1 MIIKLSC
8 LYLDDEPDG
17 PRDVGA
23 DDEDGAEDD
32 GVAAGVRGGLGGHG
46 ALDVGPVDGGRQGPD
61 EGAPVE
67 RHEHGSGHAQGGS
80 GHLGPAGAAGDG
92 LHLQQ
97 RRQEEGRLL
106 HFSLFFST
114 SPLSLPL
121 SLHRLLSIHAPST
134 GSGSGICF
142 LLRRPALP
150 PPATF
155 RPSVNSSSATPPP
168 PARSGGSHLHRTA
181 NRRILRPLPPTAGVV
196 HHLLHP
202 LAPPPFPTLVD

>member
-23 DDEDGAEDD
+23 DYEDGAEDD

-97 RRQEEGRLL
+97 RRQEEG
-106 HFSLFFST
+106 
-114 SPLSLPL
+114 
-121 SLHRLLSIHAPST
+121 HR
-134 GSGSGICF
+134 
-142 LLRRPALP
+142 RE
-150 PPATF
+150 
-155 RPSVNSSSATPPP
+155 
-168 PARSGGSHLHRTA
+168 
-181 NRRILRPLPPTAGVV
+181 GVV
-196 HHLLHP
+196 QRRRHRRAAVLEAHEVEHLIECCSAKGHYM
-202 LAPPPFPTLVD
+202 F